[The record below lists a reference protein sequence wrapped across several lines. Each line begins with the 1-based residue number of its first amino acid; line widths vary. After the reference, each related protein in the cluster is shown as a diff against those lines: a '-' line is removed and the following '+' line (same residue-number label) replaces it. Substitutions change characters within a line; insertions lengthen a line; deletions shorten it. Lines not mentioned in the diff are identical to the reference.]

1 MKNQNTPL
9 RVLVVDDDAL
19 SRDVLA
25 LLLAHAGFVVETA
38 DSGDAAMHSLS
49 IGSAPPPAVVLA
61 DIQMPGTTGS
71 ALAHALRGH
80 CGAGTLLLAMSGSL
94 PGDEVTRGFDGLLL
108 KPFTIEDLTAAI
120 AAHGTPASASA
131 DAVHQNLT
139 LLNETVYEKLA
150 ASMRR
155 DRLQQLYALC
165 LGDIEERI
173 ARMRQTASNKD
184 DAAFRREAHAI
195 KGGAGM
201 VGAVEL
207 QTLAGK
213 LEEDGIDANHVA
225 SLDELISSCERLR
238 LILLARMIVE
248 RTGTA

>member
-1 MKNQNTPL
+1 MKNANTSL
-9 RVLVVDDDAL
+9 RILVVDDDAL

-49 IGSAPPPAVVLA
+49 IASTPPPAVVLA

-71 ALAHALRGH
+71 ALAQALRGR
-80 CGAGTLLLAMSGSL
+80 CGADTLLLAMSGSL
-94 PGDEVTRGFDGLLL
+94 PGDEVTRDFDGLLL
-108 KPFTIEDLTAAI
+108 KPFTIEDLTAAL
-120 AAHGTPASASA
+120 AAHGTPAGARA
-131 DAVHQNLT
+131 RPVHQNLT

-150 ASMRR
+150 GSMRPE
-155 DRLQQLYALC
+155 RLQQLYALC

-173 ARMRQTASNKD
+173 ARMRQTASNKE
-184 DAAFRREAHAI
+184 DAAFRREAHAT

-207 QTLAGK
+207 QMLAGN
-213 LEEDGIDANHVA
+213 LEEGGIDANHVA
-225 SLDELISSCERLR
+225 SLDELMFACERLR
-238 LILLARMIVE
+238 LILLARKIM
-248 RTGTA
+248 

>member
-1 MKNQNTPL
+1 MKNQNTPM

-38 DSGDAAMHSLS
+38 DSGDAAVQSLS
-49 IGSAPPPAVVLA
+49 APARQPAVVLA

-71 ALAHALRGH
+71 ALAHALRGC
-80 CGAGTLLLAMSGSL
+80 CGAETLLLAMSGNL
-94 PGDEVTRGFDGLLL
+94 PDDEVTRDFDGVLL
-108 KPFTIEDLTAAI
+108 KPFTVEELTAAI
-120 AAHGTPASASA
+120 AAHGTPARAPA
-131 DAVHQNLT
+131 NAVHQNPT
-139 LLNETVYEKLA
+139 LLNETIYEKLA

-155 DRLQQLYALC
+155 ERLQQLYTLC
-165 LGDIEERI
+165 LGDIKERI
-173 ARMRQTASNKD
+173 ARMRQTASNKE

-213 LEEDGIDANHVA
+213 LEEDGIHANHVA
-225 SLDELISSCERLR
+225 SLDELMVSCECLR
-238 LILLARMIVE
+238 LILLARKIM
-248 RTGTA
+248 